1 MSAAAVPE
9 IIIYT
14 GVTNSVNNS
23 TLEPITSNQH
33 ILKPQYNKPTNP
45 LRHQILTPGEFY
57 VNSNDKQLSFSDF
70 IMKYGPNL
78 AGFANK
84 VKREDLINKSW
95 EIVAGIIKITL
106 LGYGMFSSV
115 FKLELIE
122 YDKVFIIKCMN
133 DVDPTIRRHNR
144 REIKILFYLKNVLG
158 DNNWCI
164 VHLHAAA
171 FIKDACFLLYEYI
184 PGSDLFTM
192 VAKEAEKAK
201 FVTINNSSLPAN
213 VRGKRDILYRN
224 GASGEYK
231 DKIKKIADRLIEG
244 LAYIHSVGVIHNDI
258 KPENIMI
265 PDDPQRLPFFIDF
278 DAAGFIEEKRVYN
291 RGTLLYLH
299 KNRETNPK
307 NKSRNTFSSRSREST
322 IDADLHAIEKT
333 FLFSGVIDNDNDEN
347 GVNIDFKE
355 YKDMYE
361 HYRANRHKGN
371 NASALLNAIR
381 AEAKAVD
388 ASPKKEE
395 ARRRRHIQDEQRKA
409 AYERQKAAYE
419 QQQAEIAA
427 SRQAAAIQAAAIQAA
442 SQTKYA
448 SQFSETS
455 GKRAGGR
462 RKTKNKCRQRRTR
475 KRTSN

>member
-1 MSAAAVPE
+1 MSAAAPE

-14 GVTNSVNNS
+14 GVTNSVNDS
-23 TLEPITSNQH
+23 TLEPLTSNQH
-33 ILKPQYNKPTNP
+33 MLKPQYNKPTNP
-45 LRHQILTPGEFY
+45 LRHHILTPGEFY
-57 VNSNDKQLSFSDF
+57 INGNDTQLSFRDF
-70 IMKYGPNL
+70 IKEHGTNL
-78 AGFANK
+78 AGFAK
-84 VKREDLINKSW
+84 GVKRDDLIGRSW
-95 EIVAGIIKITL
+95 EISEGIKLTL
-106 LGYGMFSSV
+106 LGYGTFSSV
-115 FKLELIE
+115 FKLELIK

-144 REIKILFYLKNVLG
+144 REIKILFYLKNALG

-184 PGSDLFTM
+184 PGSDLFAM
-192 VAKEAEKAK
+192 VAKEAKEAK
-201 FVTINNSSLPAN
+201 FVTINNSSLPPN
-213 VRGKRDILYRN
+213 VRGKRNILYRN
-224 GASGEYK
+224 EASGEYK

-278 DAAGFIEEKRVYN
+278 DAAGFIEEKRIYN

-299 KNRETNPK
+299 KNRETNPREK
-307 NKSRNTFSSRSREST
+307 TRNTFRNRSREST

-361 HYRANRHKGN
+361 YYRANRHKGN

-395 ARRRRHIQDEQRKA
+395 ARRRRHVQDEQRKA

-427 SRQAAAIQAAAIQAA
+427 SRQAAAIQAAAIQAS
-442 SQTKYA
+442 SQSKYA

-462 RKTKNKCRQRRTR
+462 RKTKNKCRRRTR
-475 KRTSN
+475 KMLF